1 MLKNSKL
8 SGYRIKKTIGCFCI
22 DIEAGRAALLPGLNR
37 NTVNRWHGLFRRAIH
52 LHQSALKER
61 LIGSVEVDGSR
72 FGARRAR
79 GFQGKRKRGRGT
91 LRQPV
96 SGVFEREGRVYTE
109 IVPDCKKRT
118 LQRVIRGKV
127 SLESIIHSDGWRGYN
142 GLVDPGCASHF
153 RVRHGKNES
162 ARNGH
167 CHINGV
173 EAFRATPKGGL
184 QSSTGSGQT
193 LSSTS
198 RNPSGAGGGIVM
210 YWQGNSGSGS
220 RNITI
225 C

>member
-1 MLKNSKL
+1 MFKNSKS
-8 SGYRIKKTIGCFCI
+8 SGYRIKKTTGCFCI
-22 DIEAGRAALLPGLNR
+22 DIEAGRAALLPGPNR

-91 LRQPV
+91 LKQPV

-127 SLESIIHSDGWRGYN
+127 SPESIIHSDGWRGYN